1 VAICL
6 IHQAN
11 YLLDQQIRRMEKD
24 FVEKGGLRENMTR
37 ARLRHRGGNKKK
49 SYRTYMGYI
58 SPANVMKTLQLIVF
72 TFLATNL
79 HAVEEC
85 YPEASR
91 ESRVA
96 AAKAILAK
104 DPDVVTVYAK
114 GLCCPSCAIGIRKKV
129 GKLDFVDTKRL
140 KKGVD
145 LDAKMQLATIALKK
159 GATPKVDALAKAI
172 DDAGY
177 DGIHLYRMEGGELKE
192 VPLPRFIQRK

>member
-1 VAICL
+1 M
-6 IHQAN
+6 
-11 YLLDQQIRRMEKD
+11 YL
-24 FVEKGGLRENMTR
+24 
-37 ARLRHRGGNKKK
+37 
-49 SYRTYMGYI
+49 
-58 SPANVMKTLQLIVF
+58 KTFFLLALCF
-72 TFLATNL
+72 TLNTFLQA
-79 HAVEEC
+79 AKE

-91 ESRVA
+91 ENRVA

-104 DPDVVTVYAK
+104 DSDVVTVFAK

-159 GATPKVDALAKAI
+159 GATPELDALAKAI

-177 DGIHLYRMEGGELKE
+177 DGVHLFHLEDGEMRE
-192 VPLPRFIQRK
+192 VPLPRFIQKK

>member
-1 VAICL
+1 
-6 IHQAN
+6 
-11 YLLDQQIRRMEKD
+11 M
-24 FVEKGGLRENMTR
+24 
-37 ARLRHRGGNKKK
+37 
-49 SYRTYMGYI
+49 
-58 SPANVMKTLQLIVF
+58 MKTLLFLLF
-72 TFLATNL
+72 TFLLTSLQA
-79 HAVEEC
+79 AEE

-104 DPDVVTVYAK
+104 EPDVVTIFTK

-145 LDAKMQLATIALKK
+145 LDAKMQLATIALKE
-159 GATPKVDALAKAI
+159 GAVPELDALAKAI

-177 DGIHLYRMEGGELKE
+177 DGVHLFHLEDGEMKE
-192 VPLPRFIQRK
+192 VPLPRFIQKK